1 MIEWT
6 SGRFKEVN
14 VEQLATPTDRALVG
28 RVPTPPLA
36 RGSTTNIYDETA
48 TAMVAYRR
56 EVDRPSVLACA
67 FVFACGMVLGL
78 ITVGWPLT

>member
-1 MIEWT
+1 MHEWT

-14 VEQLATPTDRALVG
+14 VDQLATATDRALVG
-28 RVPTPPLA
+28 RVPTPALA
-36 RGSTTNIYDETA
+36 RGSAANLYDETS
-48 TAMVAYRR
+48 TSLTRYRR
-56 EVDRPSVLACA
+56 AVDRPSLLACA